1 MEPDDTEALR
11 NICLEN
17 EKLNS
22 SFKATEKVWL
32 QRKTDMYP
40 PEDGSTVRCRPGVY
54 KNVLGSLLHTR
65 EGPKK
70 DK

>member
-1 MEPDDTEALR
+1 MELDDTEALR
-11 NICLEN
+11 YICLEN

-22 SFKATEKVWL
+22 SIKAAEKIWL
-32 QRKTDMYP
+32 QRKTDMYS
-40 PEDGSTVRCRPGVY
+40 PEDGSTVRCRPGVC